1 MGKVKAKSKKSTFDL
16 MMAWEGGEITEDET
30 TDLFQ
35 RLIDNGQAW
44 TLQGM
49 YGRQAQALIDAGY
62 CHYPK
67 KHREHSSSDYYGNP
81 IPTHAQAKK
90 LKMYKNLNVKKETR
104 GWD

>member
-1 MGKVKAKSKKSTFDL
+1 MAKNRKSTFDL
-16 MMAWEGGEITEDET
+16 MMAWEEGELSNKET
-30 TDLFQ
+30 TELFQ

-67 KHREHSSSDYYGNP
+67 KKIANKTNTTDYYGNRV
-81 IPTHAQAKK
+81 PTHEEHKKRLKDK
-90 LKMYKNLNVKKETR
+90 LKHESR
-104 GWD
+104 AWS

>member
-1 MGKVKAKSKKSTFDL
+1 MGKKATSKKSTFDL

-67 KHREHSSSDYYGNP
+67 KHTAQSSHDYYGNP
-81 IPTHAQAKK
+81 IPTQAQAKQ
-90 LKMYKNLNVKKETR
+90 LNIKKETKV
-104 GWD
+104 WD